1 VSLLHFFRNLET
13 LPALKT
19 TLLLGLGG
27 ALAFS
32 SGALLWHSPKAAF
45 SLDYIRGHGHYAQ
58 PWMGFATGV
67 VLVAYGIK
75 RLCK

>member
-1 VSLLHFFRNLET
+1 MSLLHFFRKLET

-27 ALAFS
+27 ALALS
-32 SGALLWHSPKAAF
+32 SGALLWHSPRTAF
-45 SLDYIRGHGHYAQ
+45 SLEYLRGHGHYAQ
-58 PWMGFATGV
+58 PWMGFVLGV

-75 RLCK
+75 RLCQ